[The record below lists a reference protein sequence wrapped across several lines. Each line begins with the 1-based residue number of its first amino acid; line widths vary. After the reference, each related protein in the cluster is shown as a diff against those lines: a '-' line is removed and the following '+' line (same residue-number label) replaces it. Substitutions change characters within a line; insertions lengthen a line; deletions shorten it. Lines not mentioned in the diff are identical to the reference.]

1 MDSTNIYS
9 DSKSSLDIDSSTFDF
24 DSLSESSSTSD
35 SLSSEESTELTP
47 YDRLQI
53 LLKYLKSLS

>member
-9 DSKSSLDIDSSTFDF
+9 DSESSLDIDSSTFDF